1 MMPGMLKNSLVNYQ
15 TMGNGKFLG
24 YINKGILV
32 FISSAILLLG
42 ANKLYRSQA
51 EVHHCDDVKIQK
63 IDTTFNQYSE
73 MTMPN
78 KAYRIMTDSVDYPI
92 DIPAKIWDTTIR
104 EGDTVSIEYRR
115 DFPLWG
121 KEFDGLSIDDGK

>member
-1 MMPGMLKNSLVNYQ
+1 MLKKSLVNYLYYQ
-15 TMGNGKFLG
+15 TTGNDKFLG
-24 YINKGILV
+24 YINRGILV

-42 ANKLYRSQA
+42 ATKLYRDSA
-51 EVHHCDDVKIQK
+51 TVYHCDEARVLD

-78 KAYRIMTDSVDYPI
+78 KAYRIMTDTVDYPI
-92 DIPAKIWDTTIR
+92 DIPTKIWDTTIR